1 MKNVLT
7 LHFNST
13 KTLDAQQVFNIMAAI
28 SAQIE
33 EPSNLQGEDEDYET
47 SDLTFHFEDDTQV
60 VTEYDYWEK

>member
-33 EPSNLQGEDEDYET
+33 EPTDLQGQDEDYET